1 MSFATS
7 VDRSARE
14 LAGAGPGQVVASYP
28 TYKQAQ
34 RAVDHL
40 SDSGFPVEYSAIV
53 GRDLRLVEQVVGRLT
68 KTRATMMGAASGAW
82 FGLFV
87 GTLVTLFVIGPE
99 WIAVTLTAV
108 VIGAVSGAIFGFVA
122 HWATHGQR
130 DFASASAVVADRYD
144 VAVTDAHS
152 ERAAQLLRRWVDPL
166 SAQLS
171 AVGLGAGRR
180 SPRVG

>member
-7 VDRSARE
+7 AERPARE
-14 LAGAGPGQVVASYP
+14 IAPAVASQVVASYP
-28 TYKQAQ
+28 TYKQAE

-40 SDSGFPVEYSAIV
+40 SDSGFPVEHSAIV

-99 WIAVTLTAV
+99 WVTVTLSAIL
-108 VIGAVSGAIFGFVA
+108 IGAVSGAIFGFVA
-122 HWATHGQR
+122 HSATQGQR
-130 DFASASAVVADRYD
+130 DFASASAVQAGQYDVTVADAY
-144 VAVTDAHS
+144 S
-152 ERAAQLLRRWVDPL
+152 ERAAQLL
-166 SAQLS
+166 SS
-171 AVGLGAGRR
+171 LG
-180 SPRVG
+180 

>member
-1 MSFATS
+1 MSVATS
-7 VDRSARE
+7 VEGSARE
-14 LAGAGPGQVVASYP
+14 VASAAPGQVVASYP
-28 TYKQAQ
+28 TYVRAQ

-40 SDSGFPVEYSAIV
+40 SDSGFPVEHASIV

-68 KTRATMMGAASGAW
+68 KTSATLMGAASGAW

-87 GTLVTLFVIGPE
+87 GTLITLFVIGPE

-144 VAVTDAHS
+144 VSVVEAYS
-152 ERAAQLLRRWVDPL
+152 QRAAQLISSMD
-166 SAQLS
+166 
-171 AVGLGAGRR
+171 
-180 SPRVG
+180 